1 MRIPILKAALE
12 VLNNLMT
19 KSLVWRS
26 VIVDRIMAISEQRV
40 VLFTRGG
47 HLDRLHDAFS
57 YIVKNEASR
66 SVVVFHLY
74 NSPDRNEEASIK
86 EAIKVIEQIFPE
98 LRVELIVRE
107 GSFGPEIIDS
117 VSREFGVAR
126 NNIFIGAPEEKHDFS
141 IQELG
146 GVRVIF

>member
-1 MRIPILKAALE
+1 
-12 VLNNLMT
+12 
-19 KSLVWRS
+19 
-26 VIVDRIMAISEQRV
+26 MAISEQRV

-47 HLDRLHDAFS
+47 RLDRLHDAFS
-57 YIVKNEASR
+57 YIVKNEPSR

-74 NSPDRNEEASIK
+74 NAPDRNEEASIK
-86 EAIKVIEQIFPE
+86 EAIKVLEQIFPE
-98 LRVELIVRE
+98 LRVELTARE
-107 GSFGPEIIDS
+107 GRFGPEIIDS